1 MTILTK
7 LKNYFATGELW
18 QRNLLFLW
26 FGSFMTGIGSSL
38 ISPFLSLYVD
48 TLGDFTKKELS
59 FQSGLI
65 FASTFITMAI
75 VSPLWGKLADQKG
88 RKPMLL
94 RASLGMAIMIFSMG
108 FVTKAWQ
115 LLILRLLLGA
125 FSGYTSNSVAL
136 MAIITPK
143 EHSGRVL
150 GTLSTGT
157 VAGTLLGPLFGGVV
171 VAHAGYRMTFWITGI
186 IMLFVFLLTVFF
198 VKEHFT
204 PKPKNKVLS
213 AKALTQV
220 IDHPKV
226 IIAMLL
232 TTTILQLTDKSISPI
247 LSLYVRQ
254 LVHNPQ
260 LVTIYSGIV
269 ASAPGIVML
278 FFAPLFGR
286 LGDKI
291 GQYKILLF
299 GLVLSFTI
307 YLTLGFSHTIWQV
320 ILLRL
325 FIGVSDSALAPSV
338 QIILSQNSPQ
348 EATGRIF
355 SYNQTMQSI
364 GAIGGPLIGSTVS
377 AYFDYRYVFFVS
389 ALFIVLNILNYTT
402 NFPQLKESRY

>member
-1 MTILTK
+1 
-7 LKNYFATGELW
+7 
-18 QRNLLFLW
+18 
-26 FGSFMTGIGSSL
+26 
-38 ISPFLSLYVD
+38 
-48 TLGDFTKKELS
+48 
-59 FQSGLI
+59 
-65 FASTFITMAI
+65 
-75 VSPLWGKLADQKG
+75 
-88 RKPMLL
+88 
-94 RASLGMAIMIFSMG
+94 
-108 FVTKAWQ
+108 
-115 LLILRLLLGA
+115 
-125 FSGYTSNSVAL
+125 
-136 MAIITPK
+136 
-143 EHSGRVL
+143 
-150 GTLSTGT
+150 
-157 VAGTLLGPLFGGVV
+157 
-171 VAHAGYRMTFWITGI
+171 
-186 IMLFVFLLTVFF
+186 
-198 VKEHFT
+198 
-204 PKPKNKVLS
+204 
-213 AKALTQV
+213 
-220 IDHPKV
+220 
-226 IIAMLL
+226 MLL